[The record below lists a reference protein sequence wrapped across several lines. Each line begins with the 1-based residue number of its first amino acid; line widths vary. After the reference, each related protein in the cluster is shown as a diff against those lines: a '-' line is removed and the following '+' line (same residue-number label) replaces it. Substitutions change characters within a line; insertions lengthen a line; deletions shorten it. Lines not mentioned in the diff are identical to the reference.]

1 MRAKPADKPTLPLE
15 QIREVVGL
23 MRETGV
29 LELALDFPDF
39 KVSIKRAA
47 GAEPPAAAPPALAAE
62 AEPAPSVTPAGSL
75 VTVTAQVVG
84 IFTASGAGQGTA
96 ISPGDWVQAGHY
108 LGGIEAM
115 NITNEVRA
123 PVAGRVAEIMVEDGA
138 PVQYG
143 QTLFIIEAA
152 GGAGN
157 A

>member
-1 MRAKPADKPTLPLE
+1 MRSKPADKPTLPLE

-47 GAEPPAAAPPALAAE
+47 GDQPLPATPLAVPAE
-62 AEPAPSVTPAGSL
+62 AEAAAAATPAGSL
-75 VTVTAQVVG
+75 VAVTAQVVG
-84 IFTASGAGQGTA
+84 IFTAGGSGQGTV
-96 ISPGDWVQAGHY
+96 ISPGDWVIAGQY

-115 NITNEVRA
+115 NITNEIRA
-123 PVAGRVAEIMVEDGA
+123 PLAGRMAEIMVEDGA

-143 QTLFIIEAA
+143 QTLFIIEAV